1 MRHFDRKWVKARNEA
16 RDGPPGRA
24 HRAHAGDP
32 GGVTRRLGPL
42 ALLIVVAVMAWEST
56 AYTQS
61 QSHTGRVLGRVTDET
76 SEVLPGV
83 TVTAQHGATE
93 AAMHAHT
100 ENDGRFVLDGL
111 KPGRYELT
119 FRLLNFSFVTRT
131 VDVSAGADIVV
142 DVTMQLSLRADVTV
156 TGRLTFRNLA
166 DIDNPRESLV
176 GIASA
181 ASQGAVTAA
190 QLATRPIMRAGEVL
204 EAVPGVIVSQHTGEG
219 KANQYYLRGFNLDH
233 GTDFAT
239 TVAGVPVNL
248 PTHAH
253 GHGYSDANFLIPELV
268 SGAQYSKGPYYADQ
282 GDFSTAGSA
291 TINYANRLDGPIVR
305 LSGGQL
311 GWGRGLVAASPA
323 LGPGTLL
330 LAAELNRN
338 DGPWERPDDYGRV
351 NGVVRYSQGNA
362 LNGLSVT
369 GLMYRATWNGTDQI
383 PRRALDAG
391 LLDRFGTLDRTTGG
405 KTHRYSLG
413 AEAQRSGEHYVTKAS
428 AFLLDYRLHLFSNF
442 TYWLDN
448 PDDGDQFEQ
457 ADDRL
462 VSGFRLSHRRLGT
475 ILGRSSESSFG
486 GHVRHDHIGNVGL
499 YKTVAR
505 RRLDTVRQD
514 RVGQTSGSL
523 YYQNEVQWSP
533 MLRSTIGVRGDLYRF
548 HVDSHI
554 PENSGTDLA
563 GIVSPK
569 AGLVLGPWSGT
580 EMYSNAGLGFH
591 SNDARG
597 ATIRVDPVTF
607 DRAARVTP
615 LARAKGAEFGLRSIA
630 IPRVQTTIAAW
641 FLSSDSE
648 LVFIGDAGTTEAS
661 RPSCRYG
668 IEWSNYLRPRS
679 WLTLE
684 ADVSVSRAR
693 FRDNDPAGNR
703 VPGSVETVVSLS
715 ANVEEIRRF
724 FGGARLR
731 HFGPRAL
738 IEDDSVRSEP
748 TTLLNIQTG
757 YAMSANVKAVLDVF
771 NVFNARR
778 SDIDAF
784 YTSRLPGEPEGGV
797 DDIHFHPTLPRAA
810 RFGIQVTF

>member
-1 MRHFDRKWVKARNEA
+1 MI
-16 RDGPPGRA
+16 A
-24 HRAHAGDP
+24 HW
-32 GGVTRRLGPL
+32 
-42 ALLIVVAVMAWEST
+42 ALRIVMFVMASANA
-56 AYTQS
+56 AYAQS
-61 QSHTGRVLGRVTDET
+61 QSDTGRVLGRVTDET
-76 SEVLPGV
+76 TGALPGV

-93 AAMHAHT
+93 AAMHGHT

-111 KPGRYELT
+111 EPGRYELT
-119 FRLLNFSFVTRT
+119 FRLLNFSLVRRT
-131 VDVSAGADIVV
+131 VDVVASRETTV
-142 DVTMQLSLRADVTV
+142 DVVMQLSLRADVTV

-166 DIDNPRESLV
+166 DVDNPRESLV

-204 EAVPGVIVSQHTGEG
+204 EAVPGVVVSQHTGEG

-253 GHGYSDANFLIPELV
+253 GHGYSDVNFLMPELV

-282 GDFSTAGSA
+282 GDFTTAGSA
-291 TINYANRLDGPIVR
+291 TINYASRLDGPIVR

-311 GWGRGLVAASPA
+311 GWARGLVAASPA

-330 LAAELNRN
+330 VAAELNRN

-369 GLMYRATWNGTDQI
+369 GMVYRATWNGTDQI
-383 PRRALDAG
+383 PRRAIDSG
-391 LLDRFGTLDRTTGG
+391 LLNRFGTLDRTTGG
-405 KTHRYSLG
+405 TTHRYSLA
-413 AEAQRSGEHYVTKAS
+413 AEVQRSGEHYVTKAS
-428 AFLLDYRLHLFSNF
+428 AFLLDYRLNLFSNF
-442 TYWLDN
+442 TYQLTN

-462 VSGFRLSHRRLGT
+462 VSGFRLSHRRLST
-475 ILGRSSESSFG
+475 ILGRSSESAYG

-505 RRLDTVRQD
+505 RRLETVRED

-533 MLRSTIGVRGDLYRF
+533 MLRSTLGIRGDLYRF
-548 HVDSHI
+548 NVDSHI
-554 PENSGTDLA
+554 PDNAGTDVA

-569 AGLVLGPWSGT
+569 AGLVLGPWGGT
-580 EMYSNAGLGFH
+580 ELYGNAGLGFH
-591 SNDARG
+591 SNDTRG

-607 DRAARVTP
+607 DRAAPVTP
-615 LARAKGAEFGLRSIA
+615 LARAKGAEFGLRSVA
-630 IPRVQTTIAAW
+630 IPRVQTTFAAW
-641 FLSSDSE
+641 YLSLDSE
-648 LVFIGDAGTTEAS
+648 LVFVGDAGTTEAS
-661 RPSCRYG
+661 RPSRRYG
-668 IEWSNYLRPRS
+668 IEWSNYMRPRP
-679 WLTLE
+679 WMTLE

-693 FRDNDPAGNR
+693 FRDNDPVGNR

-731 HFGPRAL
+731 HFGPRSL
-738 IEDDSVRSEP
+738 IEDNSARSDP
-748 TTLLNIQTG
+748 TTLLNLQAG
-757 YAMSANVKAVLDVF
+757 YAVSQNVKAVLDVF
-771 NVFNARR
+771 NIFNARR
-778 SDIDAF
+778 SDIDYF

-797 DDIHFHPTLPRAA
+797 DDVHVHPTLPRSA
-810 RFGIQVTF
+810 RFGLQVSF